1 MWAVVGI
8 GIAVVVAVVVVVVV
22 VDPEENIQYPSDS
35 YRS

>member
-8 GIAVVVAVVVVVVV
+8 GIAVVVAVVVVVV